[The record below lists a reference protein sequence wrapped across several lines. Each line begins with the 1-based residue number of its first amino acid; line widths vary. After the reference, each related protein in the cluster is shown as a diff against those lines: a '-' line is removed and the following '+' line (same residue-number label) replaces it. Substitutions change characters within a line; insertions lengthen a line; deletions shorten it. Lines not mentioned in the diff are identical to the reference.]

1 MPVSINSKNGKYRVS
16 TPNGV
21 KAKGTTREK
30 AIAQRNLL
38 NAVEHNP
45 DFKPNKKKNLAMRA
59 RAAGK

>member
-16 TPNGV
+16 TPN
-21 KAKGTTREK
+21 AKGTTREK
-30 AIAQRNLL
+30 AMAQRNLL